1 MSLGRKIPGVGYTFL
16 LAGMLKVLTL
26 GGLAMSAPVEASR
39 TAAGKVSSYLL
50 VPVGLG
56 MAWLA
61 KQVSCRGVKKGGK
74 RGRIVLLNTSQ
85 VSSWC
90 LWAWAWPGRL
100 NR

>member
-61 KQVSCRGVKKGGK
+61 KQVSCG
-74 RGRIVLLNTSQ
+74 
-85 VSSWC
+85 
-90 LWAWAWPGRL
+90 
-100 NR
+100 